1 MYIYI
6 LIIICFTI
14 ITICRI
20 MSKRSRVL
28 YMVKSFAMLT
38 PIKLFIRISEFTMA
52 YDCLYKH

>member
-1 MYIYI
+1 
-6 LIIICFTI
+6 
-14 ITICRI
+14 

-28 YMVKSFAMLT
+28 YMVKSFAILT